1 MSTPRV
7 TTTLLKPAQDPA
19 RVLVVG
25 AGLGTGVQALWSL
38 AAQQL
43 PEDTVVVG
51 YDLPGHG
58 ASEPHAEP
66 FSMAELADAVVAA
79 VQALQEDGTVP
90 ADLPVHF
97 AGVSLNGCVALQLA
111 LDHADTVS
119 GVAVICSAAK
129 IGEAG
134 SWRERAE
141 LVERAGTPTLVE
153 GSAQRWFADG
163 FIAAHPERTTGLL
176 HTLQEADRHSYA
188 RLCEALADFD
198 VRGRL
203 GEIAVPVLTIHGV
216 ADQVRRRGLERRP
229 PIRVGTRPDQRGTR
243 PGCRVL
249 APRPPQP
256 HRPVRARVLPLP
268 RPQARRLGRAGPR
281 RRREMGDR
289 GDLPNGERADRAGP
303 LPSPAVHRLV
313 PAHHALHARPRLPH
327 RHPVKKGARGDKD
340 GDLVELSLPEIRHL
354 IAALVLNA
362 PADPARVLHRSR
374 WRRKHQHTARRHH
387 YLRRG
392 HTP

>member
-216 ADQVRRRGLERRP
+216 ADQVTP
-229 PIRVGTRPDQRGTR
+229 PSAGEEIAAAVPGTVTHVFDETAHQAPSSS
-243 PGCRVL
+243 PS
-249 APRPPQP
+249 APPRPWPPSRRAEPPAPSRPAP
-256 HRPVRARVLPLP
+256 HDDAPTT
-268 RPQARRLGRAGPR
+268 RRDCA
-281 RRREMGDR
+281 
-289 GDLPNGERADRAGP
+289 
-303 LPSPAVHRLV
+303 
-313 PAHHALHARPRLPH
+313 
-327 RHPVKKGARGDKD
+327 
-340 GDLVELSLPEIRHL
+340 
-354 IAALVLNA
+354 
-362 PADPARVLHRSR
+362 
-374 WRRKHQHTARRHH
+374 
-387 YLRRG
+387 
-392 HTP
+392 